1 MTVAA
6 MREALINRYSHT
18 IRGRSVDRMPDGQ
31 VIAIYHSL
39 MERKDPAVTCGPG
52 IPKKSRLHRPER
64 YEQTRMDFLND

>member
-39 MERKDPAVTCGPG
+39 LERCRHITLTYLYP
-52 IPKKSRLHRPER
+52 LHFGRIQIIKHGTL
-64 YEQTRMDFLND
+64 QTAE